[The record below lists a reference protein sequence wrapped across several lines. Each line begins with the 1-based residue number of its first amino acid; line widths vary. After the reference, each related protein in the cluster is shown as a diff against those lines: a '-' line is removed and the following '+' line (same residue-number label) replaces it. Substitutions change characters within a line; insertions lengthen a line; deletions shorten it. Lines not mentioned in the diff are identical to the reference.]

1 MQLELNFETA
11 DKGAKQ
17 APCEGAKA
25 GHLRSARALPQ
36 QKTKLNERKAKAA
49 TMEEVIDGLGQAFE
63 AVAANRG
70 APGPDR
76 QGIEQVREH
85 LQETLSNVGQALLQ
99 GSYKPG
105 EIRRV
110 WIPKAGGGQRGL
122 GIPNVIDRVVQEALR
137 RVLEPVYEPTFHP
150 SSHGFRPQRSCHTAI
165 DQAKKYVQEVREWVV
180 DIDLENFFNAV
191 NHQRLMSRLA
201 LRVNDK
207 RLLELIWQMLKARV
221 VMPDGVVVSNEEGV
235 PQGGPL
241 SPLLSNVVLDE
252 LDWKLEER
260 GLKFVRYADD
270 ANIYV
275 KSERAGIRVMES
287 VTRFIEGRLRL
298 KVNTK
303 KSAVAQPQE
312 RHFLG
317 FSLGRKPRD
326 GTVEVALSKRSK
338 ERIDSKVRELTPRN
352 WGGSIKSIILGLNL
366 YTSGWMGFFGICT
379 EEVESTLG
387 WMNAHI
393 RRRLRAMELKQYK
406 RKRTIVKK
414 LIQRGIRAKTAWRHV
429 TQGRK
434 SIWALSHTWAVE
446 RALSNSLWEERGLK
460 TLTQRY
466 RAHPRR
472 MVAQEPVQSVLVFG

>member
-1 MQLELNFETA
+1 
-11 DKGAKQ
+11 
-17 APCEGAKA
+17 
-25 GHLRSARALPQ
+25 
-36 QKTKLNERKAKAA
+36 
-49 TMEEVIDGLGQAFE
+49 
-63 AVAANRG
+63 
-70 APGPDR
+70 
-76 QGIEQVREH
+76 
-85 LQETLSNVGQALLQ
+85 
-99 GSYKPG
+99 
-105 EIRRV
+105 
-110 WIPKAGGGQRGL
+110 
-122 GIPNVIDRVVQEALR
+122 
-137 RVLEPVYEPTFHP
+137 VYEPTFHP